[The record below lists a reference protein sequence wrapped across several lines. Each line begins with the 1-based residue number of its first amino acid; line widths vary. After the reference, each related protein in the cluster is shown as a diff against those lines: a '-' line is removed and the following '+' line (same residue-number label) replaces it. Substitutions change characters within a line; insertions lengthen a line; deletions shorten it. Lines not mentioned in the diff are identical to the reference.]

1 MYEDIHLTTIQKK
14 ELLLEKTKTMNL
26 LSDTFMSV
34 ALNDTNACQHVLRIL
49 TGIQDLIV
57 KEVRTQHKISKLAS
71 HNAILDVLA
80 EDSLGRLYNIEIQ
93 RADTLDH
100 ARRTRFYGS
109 MIDSEYLMKG
119 ANYSDLPD
127 VYIIYVSE
135 TDLWK
140 SGHTS
145 YPVEKYFQ
153 STNMPYNDGL
163 HIIYINAAVNDGTK
177 IAELMQ
183 YFKSSDPNDMSQ
195 GDLSKRVHFLKC
207 DEGGQNI
214 MCKVSEE
221 IYNLGQKEIVLHM
234 LHSGNSPEQI
244 AQLTGI
250 DVEVV
255 KQWIEKGDSSG
266 CAGEA

>member
-1 MYEDIHLTTIQKK
+1 MQHQLLLIEAILRSGISPDFLFYRQYFQVEKHTHPTYNEERRYSMYEDIHLTTIQKK

-135 TDLWK
+135 TDL
-140 SGHTS
+140 
-145 YPVEKYFQ
+145 
-153 STNMPYNDGL
+153 
-163 HIIYINAAVNDGTK
+163 
-177 IAELMQ
+177 
-183 YFKSSDPNDMSQ
+183 
-195 GDLSKRVHFLKC
+195 
-207 DEGGQNI
+207 
-214 MCKVSEE
+214 
-221 IYNLGQKEIVLHM
+221 
-234 LHSGNSPEQI
+234 
-244 AQLTGI
+244 
-250 DVEVV
+250 
-255 KQWIEKGDSSG
+255 
-266 CAGEA
+266 